1 MVTERSRGTT
11 GALFRLRETFE
22 TLSVDAQK
30 GFLEKE
36 LLEILSEEDCEKLS
50 AKLNQGAIA
59 STSGTSKKQPII
71 TPTPS
76 LQFRTKRSE
85 ISQLL
90 RSLRYPSPPSA
101 SPYKRELLDEVIS
114 SLTSWFEVIWQV
126 VYECKAEFEEAHR
139 CLLFAWGTLAE
150 IKELDLDFG
159 TIDRRGGSGGKTIKH
174 FSGKTLCVRTAERVL
189 FWLWRELFVSLAA
202 YRSKSEHGLAKR
214 QVAEM
219 MLDVEEAMG
228 GPRALERILHGGA
241 GDKASN
247 PWEYD
252 PEDDNDDEWEDES
265 DYNGDYDMDT
275 EEEGCTS
282 ENDSERHSDTE
293 DDEIGDDDHFVDPA
307 CDCTLHASHWSS
319 KINNQRLFL
328 RDIILERLNELFAV
342 SPSTELYD
350 TILSMTPDSPDKTE
364 RDLLEVLS
372 RVSCSSSSNFAA
384 SLEIYS
390 TMKDTEKIVDLL
402 DTHSHLLRPSDA
414 KAYQQATKALVTPP
428 ASTITSAFPDI
439 ASLFPT
445 LNANPS
451 SNKSQRDPVYK
462 QRLAL
467 KIVEAQLGE
476 LVHTMRLGIRSCF
489 DKIEEPAKVD
499 ELNVII
505 RLPANSTRRGE
516 RIVEWVDSVE
526 TSTRGGQLDPMAFAA
541 FMMGLGGAAP
551 FGMGGMGADEDGAAD
566 MIGLLDQM
574 EAHAGDEEYIYLNE
588 EYAPDW
594 KERFDGWVEVAGMS
608 ALKRVAAPPS
618 PQSDDGGKSVAAT
631 ALGGQ
636 FVLQKLYVKMAEEMP
651 WLKAKDVVEEMVSR
665 LRDRP
670 AKAHV
675 SAALETL
682 GSFAKL
688 QRSNIALRAEKKKR
702 SEQKRKKEQQE
713 KEEKERLASNSSLA
727 LGVGSSRTS
736 ATAASA
742 TPGPAP
748 VSITT
753 RSGHRFSFG
762 GPTASNADSTGSSGA
777 QPSPIRTVGGLD
789 DVD

>member
-1 MVTERSRGTT
+1 MNPLEL
-11 GALFRLRETFE
+11 AHQFINLFLGRLRQTFE
-22 TLSVDAQK
+22 TLSVDAQR

-50 AKLNQGAIA
+50 AKLNQVVPGATAI
-59 STSGTSKKQPII
+59 TGTTSKKQPVF

-90 RSLRYPSPPSA
+90 RSLRYPSPPSG
-101 SPYKRELLDEVIS
+101 SSYKRELLDEVIS

-139 CLLFAWGTLAE
+139 CLLYAWGTLAE

-159 TIDRRGGSGGKTIKH
+159 TIDRRGGSGCRCAIMAYPLVFTIKDRKGKVIKH

-202 YRSKSEHGLAKR
+202 YRSKSGHDLAKK

-241 GDKASN
+241 GDKAFN
-247 PWEYD
+247 PWDYD

-265 DYNGDYDMDT
+265 DYNGDYDMDS
-275 EEEGCTS
+275 EDEKYIS
-282 ENDSERHSDTE
+282 ENDSERRSDTE
-293 DDEIGDDDHFVDPA
+293 DDEIEDDDHFADPA

-328 RDIILERLNELFAV
+328 RDIILERLNELFAI
-342 SPSTELYD
+342 SPSTELHD
-350 TILSMTPDSPDKTE
+350 IILSMTPDFPEKTE

-372 RVSCSSSSNFAA
+372 RISCSSSSNFAA

-402 DTHSHLLRPSDA
+402 DTHSHLLRSSDA

-428 ASTITSAFPDI
+428 ASTITSAFPNI

-445 LNANPS
+445 LNSNSS

-467 KIVEAQLGE
+467 KIVETQLGE

-505 RLPANSTRRGE
+505 RLPANSARRGE
-516 RIVEWVDSVE
+516 RIGEWVDSVE

-541 FMMGLGGAAP
+541 FMMGLGGAP
-551 FGMGGMGADEDGAAD
+551 FGVGGMGAEEDGAAD
-566 MIGLLDQM
+566 MIGLLEQL
-574 EAHAGDEEYIYLNE
+574 EGHAGDEEYVYS
-588 EYAPDW
+588 
-594 KERFDGWVEVAGMS
+594 ERA
-608 ALKRVAAPPS
+608 RVAAPP
-618 PQSDDGGKSVAAT
+618 QTDGGGKPVAAA

-636 FVLQKLYVKMAEEMP
+636 LVLQKLYVKMAEEMP

-682 GSFAKL
+682 SSFAKL

-713 KEEKERLASNSSLA
+713 KEEKERLSLELISCFGPTA
-727 LGVGSSRTS
+727 VPATS
-736 ATAASA
+736 
-742 TPGPAP
+742 GPPP
-748 VSITT
+748 VSITA

-762 GPTASNADSTGSSGA
+762 DPTALNAGSTGSSGA